1 VALAEHRRAQDG
13 VDVLLRERDQRILVR
28 RFAGSPVRRFAGST
42 FGRLIRTTGSSDMVG
57 AFCCEQTKDE
67 RAGGNGSWR

>member
-13 VDVLLRERDQRILVR
+13 VDVLLRERDQRIL
-28 RFAGSPVRRFAGST
+28 VRRFAGST